1 MEPMQKISGVGA
13 GGKEEREELGAVAV
27 AEALIKSS
35 CKATYSW
42 AFQIHEAIIF
52 FFFKSKLRLAFPKT
66 LYLKDT

>member
-52 FFFKSKLRLAFPKT
+52 SLKVNLGWLFLKLCT
-66 LYLKDT
+66 